1 MTSVKHLSE
10 ATRNDM
16 AQRLKRIEGQARGIQ
31 RMLEEERD
39 CQEILN
45 QIAAMRAATHAIGM
59 QLLEEFVLHCM
70 QQPDNTLSMEQ
81 MVAQMIGAVSKL
93 TR

>member
-1 MTSVKHLSE
+1 MTSVNHLSE

-16 AQRLKRIEGQARGIQ
+16 TQRLKRIEGQARGIQ
-31 RMLEEERD
+31 RMMEEERD
-39 CQEILN
+39 CQEVLN
-45 QIAAMRAATHAIGM
+45 QIAAMRAATHALGM

-70 QQPDNTLSMEQ
+70 QQPDNTLSKEQ

>member
-1 MTSVKHLSE
+1 MTSVNHLSE
-10 ATRNDM
+10 ATRNDI

-31 RMLEEERD
+31 RMMEEERD
-39 CQEILN
+39 CREVLN
-45 QIAAMRAATHAIGM
+45 QIAAMRAATHALGM

-70 QQPDNTLSMEQ
+70 QQPNNALTTEQ
-81 MVAQMIGAVSKL
+81 VVAQMIGAVSKL

>member
-39 CQEILN
+39 CQEVLN